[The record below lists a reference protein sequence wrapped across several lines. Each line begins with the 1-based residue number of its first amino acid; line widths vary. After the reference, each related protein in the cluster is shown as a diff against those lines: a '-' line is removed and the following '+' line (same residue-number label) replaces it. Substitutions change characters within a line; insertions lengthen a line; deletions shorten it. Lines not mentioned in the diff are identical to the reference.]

1 MKCVKIALLRRAIFF
16 FFVEIMMISDDPTF
30 FDSISD

>member
-1 MKCVKIALLRRAIFF
+1 MCYKSSPQEGYFL